1 MLKKVKQF
9 SYTMDITITI
19 TVTGATV
26 APLINNNEMMIRFVH
41 IHYSGHKTVTSDTSQ
56 VTCSDVSDGVGS
68 AVKSLMYLL
77 VSFAS

>member
-41 IHYSGHKTVTSDTSQ
+41 IYNTVYIIL
-56 VTCSDVSDGVGS
+56 VT
-68 AVKSLMYLL
+68 KR
-77 VSFAS
+77 